1 MSKGKKKKS
10 GNGAGAVAF
19 GVTFVLLSSIFKI
32 HGLFSLAVQLA
43 VSAFVSAVI
52 RTMAQGLDLTTDDQK
67 KKMAEEA
74 AAEAAKE
81 EEKRKNDAL
90 KRLKA
95 NTGNPDVDQLL
106 TQGREMIAEIR
117 KENDLIPDE
126 SLSAKLD
133 DLEENCAAIFQAV
146 YENPA
151 RAPQIRKFM
160 DYYLPTTLKMVKS
173 YRKLDERNL
182 PMAEAK
188 EAQHRIDDALGV
200 VITGCQ
206 KMLKNLYKDDMLDIA
221 TDIDVLEQMLKRDG
235 LTESELEK
243 AAEQAKQA
251 ARLDAALPDGQN
263 SAVSSGQRRRRRPG
277 KARRPFTR
285 IIACSRPSAAQRNRH
300 GSICLRLLRCPAGST
315 PCMTVRPRHR
325 PKKKNESHQTGD
337 RAIEGGIFP

>member
-90 KRLKA
+90 ERLKA

-151 RAPQIRKFM
+151 RA
-160 DYYLPTTLKMVKS
+160 LPTTLKMVKS

-251 ARLDAALPDGQN
+251 ARLDAALAQQRRQQRTAQEAQTRQSAPTLHTDHSVQQAVSGAEEQARQHMPQAPTMSGGVYPVYDGQ
-263 SAVSSGQRRRRRPG
+263 A
-277 KARRPFTR
+277 
-285 IIACSRPSAAQRNRH
+285 AAQ
-300 GSICLRLLRCPAGST
+300 A
-315 PCMTVRPRHR
+315 
-325 PKKKNESHQTGD
+325 KKE
-337 RAIEGGIFP
+337 E

>member
-67 KKMAEEA
+67 KKMAEET

-90 KRLKA
+90 ERLKA

-251 ARLDAALPDGQN
+251 ARLDAALAEQRRQQRAAQETQTRQSAPTLHTDHSVQQAVSGAEEQARQHMPQAPTMSGGVYPVYDGQ
-263 SAVSSGQRRRRRPG
+263 A
-277 KARRPFTR
+277 
-285 IIACSRPSAAQRNRH
+285 AAQ
-300 GSICLRLLRCPAGST
+300 A
-315 PCMTVRPRHR
+315 
-325 PKKKNESHQTGD
+325 KKE
-337 RAIEGGIFP
+337 E

>member
-90 KRLKA
+90 ERLKA

-235 LTESELEK
+235 YMESVLSESLKE
-243 AAEQAKQA
+243 ANRQQQNASVPYSTQQADLHTSGTAA
-251 ARLDAALPDGQN
+251 ARQMNQGAPVLKMPEEDIPEADRQQKKFYQN
-263 SAVSSGQRRRRRPG
+263 
-277 KARRPFTR
+277 
-285 IIACSRPSAAQRNRH
+285 
-300 GSICLRLLRCPAGST
+300 
-315 PCMTVRPRHR
+315 
-325 PKKKNESHQTGD
+325 
-337 RAIEGGIFP
+337 

>member
-90 KRLKA
+90 ERLKA

-126 SLSAKLD
+126 SLS
-133 DLEENCAAIFQAV
+133 EIG
-146 YENPA
+146 
-151 RAPQIRKFM
+151 RASCR
-160 DYYLPTTLKMVKS
+160 
-173 YRKLDERNL
+173 ER
-182 PMAEAK
+182 
-188 EAQHRIDDALGV
+188 V
-200 VITGCQ
+200 
-206 KMLKNLYKDDMLDIA
+206 
-221 TDIDVLEQMLKRDG
+221 
-235 LTESELEK
+235 
-243 AAEQAKQA
+243 
-251 ARLDAALPDGQN
+251 
-263 SAVSSGQRRRRRPG
+263 
-277 KARRPFTR
+277 
-285 IIACSRPSAAQRNRH
+285 
-300 GSICLRLLRCPAGST
+300 
-315 PCMTVRPRHR
+315 
-325 PKKKNESHQTGD
+325 
-337 RAIEGGIFP
+337 

>member
-52 RTMAQGLDLTTDDQK
+52 RTMAQGLDLTTEDQK

-74 AAEAAKE
+74 AAEAAKK

-90 KRLKA
+90 ERLKA

-106 TQGREMIAEIR
+106 TRGREIIAEIR
-117 KENDLIPDE
+117 RENDLIPDE

-160 DYYLPTTLKMVKS
+160 DYYLPTTLKLLNAYDRMG
-173 YRKLDERNL
+173 
-182 PMAEAK
+182 
-188 EAQHRIDDALGV
+188 AQGVSGENIDATMQRVESMMGTIVTAFEKQL
-200 VITGCQ
+200 
-206 KMLKNLYKDDMLDIA
+206 DMLFGSEAMDISA
-221 TDIDVLEQMLKRDG
+221 DITVLENMMKREG
-235 LTESELEK
+235 LSEDTGELHAESGTATASQDDIKLEL
-243 AAEQAKQA
+243 
-251 ARLDAALPDGQN
+251 
-263 SAVSSGQRRRRRPG
+263 
-277 KARRPFTR
+277 
-285 IIACSRPSAAQRNRH
+285 
-300 GSICLRLLRCPAGST
+300 
-315 PCMTVRPRHR
+315 
-325 PKKKNESHQTGD
+325 
-337 RAIEGGIFP
+337 